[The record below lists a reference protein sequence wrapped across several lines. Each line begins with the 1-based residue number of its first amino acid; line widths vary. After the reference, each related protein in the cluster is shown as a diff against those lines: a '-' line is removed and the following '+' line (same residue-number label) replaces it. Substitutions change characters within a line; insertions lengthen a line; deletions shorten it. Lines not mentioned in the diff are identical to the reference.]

1 MKKILAVV
9 LTVCVIFGAGAAFA
23 QGHGYG
29 YGQNMPHMYMNRPG
43 GFSNCLSEDRNFD
56 GRGRNFER
64 CGFDGRGSRGNF
76 TPDMPK
82 EIREKAVELAKLRVD
97 LEEAM
102 TSNPI
107 NKSKALET
115 FKKIQLIENE
125 IDTWKFEKRLDFM
138 EKMKEARKNRIQKFD
153 DDEKNEPEK

>member
-1 MKKILAVV
+1 MKKLLAVV

-23 QGHGYG
+23 QG
-29 YGQNMPHMYMNRPG
+29 RR
-43 GFSNCLSEDRNFD
+43 SVRNFD
-56 GRGRNFER
+56 GQRDMSNMNRPDFDGRDRNFER
-64 CGFDGRGSRGNF
+64 CGFEGRGFMRGNF

>member
-1 MKKILAVV
+1 MKKVLAVV

-23 QGHGYG
+23 QG
-29 YGQNMPHMYMNRPG
+29 RR
-43 GFSNCLSEDRNFD
+43 SVRNFD
-56 GRGRNFER
+56 GQRDMPQMQNMNRPDFEGR
-64 CGFDGRGSRGNF
+64 CPRGNF

>member
-1 MKKILAVV
+1 MKKLLAVV

-23 QGHGYG
+23 QGRGYG
-29 YGQNMPHMYMNRPG
+29 RNFDGQRDIQNMNR
-43 GFSNCLSEDRNFD
+43 SDFD

-64 CGFDGRGSRGNF
+64 CGFDGRGFRGNF

-107 NKSKALET
+107 NKAKALET

-153 DDEKNEPEK
+153 DDEKNEPDK

>member
-1 MKKILAVV
+1 
-9 LTVCVIFGAGAAFA
+9 
-23 QGHGYG
+23 
-29 YGQNMPHMYMNRPG
+29 
-43 GFSNCLSEDRNFD
+43 
-56 GRGRNFER
+56 
-64 CGFDGRGSRGNF
+64 
-76 TPDMPK
+76 
-82 EIREKAVELAKLRVD
+82 
-97 LEEAM
+97 M

-107 NKSKALET
+107 NKAKALET

>member
-1 MKKILAVV
+1 
-9 LTVCVIFGAGAAFA
+9 
-23 QGHGYG
+23 
-29 YGQNMPHMYMNRPG
+29 MNR
-43 GFSNCLSEDRNFD
+43 SDFD

-64 CGFDGRGSRGNF
+64 CGFDGRGFRGNF

-107 NKSKALET
+107 NKAKALET